1 MESALAG
8 LLRLRPCR
16 VTNEGQE
23 MMVPQF
29 ASTNEIDLGP
39 QYQVPDPEK
48 GPLEK
53 RVGRTFIDALFSD
66 EISLE
71 DMQYW
76 FTTPPGMQEV
86 ELLCKAARNTHHFQH
101 HGQSCVDCMD
111 HPASWLTCFVL

>member
-1 MESALAG
+1 MENVLAG

-23 MMVPQF
+23 MMVPEF
-29 ASTNEIDLGP
+29 ADKNDIDLGP
-39 QYQVPDPEK
+39 QYQIPYPEK
-48 GPLEK
+48 GPLAK

-76 FTTPPGMQEV
+76 FTEPPGMLHCSQ
-86 ELLCKAARNTHHFQH
+86 
-101 HGQSCVDCMD
+101 
-111 HPASWLTCFVL
+111 